1 MLQAGSVQLLCL
13 TASSGVPLFCRG
25 ASRQLPFSVIGSLN
39 GVHMFGGGQGAALAS
54 CVTERG
60 GRVAWQVF
68 QDSVTLIAV
77 SAEESSDAS
86 SELQLRRLLENTWN
100 CMVLLLGLDELAT
113 VRNVERLKRDL
124 RSCYQLI
131 DAFLEGPAEG
141 LGDLTH
147 CADCLAPTHPDLL
160 QEALDSF
167 SRAADSE
174 FGCLLVHGSV
184 AAATEK
190 WWRLAPQEVVLLSAL
205 VRTLGGAS
213 SCDHPVFLPQGSPTV
228 PHRLL
233 CFQLLPGVQV
243 CVLCGPSPS
252 LQRAEGELVV
262 RFWAPVAEAL
272 RGCLALRQRG
282 LPGSVPLR
290 RGILGLLL
298 VNRESRRALSSVHLW
313 PDAPPDAPCP
323 LRRWQLLR
331 LFYVLAATRYFPPE
345 EVQSERRHGEVLD
358 EDFAAGFPH
367 QPLQCYLATDE
378 CKCFGL
384 QTPQHQLYLLT
395 SASLPTFAL
404 RPLATHTLA
413 TLLGHAGV

>member
-167 SRAADSE
+167 SRAADS
-174 FGCLLVHGSV
+174 
-184 AAATEK
+184 
-190 WWRLAPQEVVLLSAL
+190 
-205 VRTLGGAS
+205 
-213 SCDHPVFLPQGSPTV
+213 DPTV